1 MSAFDLFCVVRDKD
15 YTVLIIPFTSVERF
29 SGLTG
34 DFVLRYQRGPVIHP
48 SGAFT
53 SQGKAWWQRDSG
65 GSAHQADWG
74 AQHELLP
81 K

>member
-34 DFVLRYQRGPVIHP
+34 DFVLCYQRGPVIHP
-48 SGAFT
+48 SGPSRARERHG
-53 SQGKAWWQRDSG
+53 GKGTLGVALTKLTG
-65 GSAHQADWG
+65 VHNTK
-74 AQHELLP
+74 LLP